1 MASSQP
7 PITGHQ
13 HKRFDDEVAIG
24 VYYTRHGSNITHINW
39 VEFEYKYKT
48 TRIDYDCIYDEILR
62 IAPVVDVGNGDMW
75 INAGSR
81 VRWMMGEVESE
92 LRLAEEQDAQT
103 DSPRSPDRS
112 PPLTATA
119 SVIDIGLADAIN
131 LDGSINLQAIG
142 NDENQTSTETSIK
155 GSTPK
160 RQRTRWELLEL
171 D

>member
-1 MASSQP
+1 MTQQF
-7 PITGHQ
+7 PITGTQ
-13 HKRFDDEVAIG
+13 HHLFSDG
-24 VYYTRHGSNITHINW
+24 VQMVVSY
-39 VEFEYKYKT
+39 
-48 TRIDYDCIYDEILR
+48 TRIDSIVTIINIVNFACNFSTLKQRYDCKYNSFLNTPCTVVVGGHEID
-62 IAPVVDVGNGDMW
+62 VVP
-75 INAGSR
+75 R
-81 VRWMMGEVESE
+81 VRQMMDELESE